1 MLFERVGLCTPQ
13 VTGWQRQRPVIR
25 SIKEH
30 ADRDYFVSAQA
41 IVSDAL
47 SGGICVGEA
56 FPALPALK
64 RTANRVRERKQQT
77 DPKDLEFELDFDF
90 MSSGRFIMC
99 H

>member
-1 MLFERVGLCTPQ
+1 M
-13 VTGWQRQRPVIR
+13 IR

-30 ADRDYFVSAQA
+30 ADRDYFVSVQA

-64 RTANRVRERKQQT
+64 RMAKQVRERKRPT
-77 DPKDLEFELDFDF
+77 DPKDLEFELDLDL
-90 MSSGRFIMC
+90 MPSGRFIMC